1 MDTEVT
7 YLGHD
12 NTIALALWKDND
24 SGVLTLLTNDEM
36 DAITEI
42 TASFGSTKVSTLA
55 ANKATG
61 AIRWSQTGF
70 ATGEIRLLLGDQSI
84 TADLYPKVPI
94 IVYTAS
100 GDDGVIYA
108 EVPISVKA
116 DPEGS

>member
-24 SGVLTLLTNDEM
+24 SGVMTLLTDDEM
-36 DAITEI
+36 DEITEI
-42 TASFGSTKVSTLA
+42 TASFGSTKVSTLV
-55 ANKATG
+55 ANKAAG
-61 AIRWSQTGF
+61 PIRWRQSGY

-84 TADLYPKVPI
+84 TVDLYPDVPI
-94 IVYTAS
+94 IVYTAA
-100 GDDGVIYA
+100 DDKGVIYA
-108 EVPISVKA
+108 RVPISVKA